1 MTRILRNARIAA
13 FAAAALGMSAF
24 AHAQDPYH
32 DSLEAP
38 VAADER
44 GISIALDNDL
54 FAGSGRDADYSWG
67 ASVTIGHSGSRATQV
82 GILAMTPR
90 DITVPDA
97 QLDDRPYSNLLY
109 FTRSQ
114 MYLYGGRTNRARFT
128 SYTLGILG
136 LPVAEGVQKVIHEGL
151 GGDNPQGWDH
161 QISNGGE
168 PTARYVHAEQWL
180 LGNRDRSEAVRPEV
194 KVTLGGSVGYL
205 TEGSAAISMRW
216 GRIRTPW
223 WTFNPEL
230 GDYSVAPIAPVT
242 GFGRDAAPEVY
253 GFVGARVKARA
264 YNAFLQGQFRSSDVT
279 VAGNDVERIQGEAWA
294 GVATNWSEWRATYSV
309 HVASREI
316 SPEPAARTLVWAS
329 VSVAR
334 AF

>member
-1 MTRILRNARIAA
+1 MTRIHRIARSA
-13 FAAAALGMSAF
+13 AVAAVALAMAAAAQ
-24 AHAQDPYH
+24 AQDPYH

-38 VAADER
+38 LAADER

-67 ASVTIGHSGSRATQV
+67 ASVTIGQGGARATQV

-90 DITVPDA
+90 DITLAEA
-97 QLDDRPYSNLLY
+97 QPEDRPYANLLY
-109 FTRSQ
+109 YTRSQ
-114 MYLYGGRTNRARFT
+114 MYLYGQAKRARFT

-151 GGDNPQGWDH
+151 GGDQPAGWDH
-161 QISNGGE
+161 QISDGGE

-180 LGNRDRSEAVRPEV
+180 LGNGGRSAAVRPEI

-230 GDYSVAPIAPVT
+230 GDYGVAPIAPVT
-242 GFGRDAAPEVY
+242 GFGRDAAPEIY
-253 GFVGARVKARA
+253 AFVGARVKARG
-264 YNAFLQGQFRSSDVT
+264 YNALLQGQFRESDVT
-279 VAGNDVERIQGEAWA
+279 VASGDFERIQGEAWA
-294 GVATNWSEWRATYSV
+294 GLATNWSEWRATYSV

>member
-1 MTRILRNARIAA
+1 MTTIPRTTRIAT
-13 FAAAALGMSAF
+13 FAAAALAMAAGAR
-24 AHAQDPYH
+24 AQDLQG

-38 VAADER
+38 LAADER
-44 GISIALDNDL
+44 GIAIALDNDL

-67 ASVTIGHSGSRATQV
+67 ASVTFGHRGARATQV

-90 DITVPDA
+90 DITLAEP
-97 QLDDRPYSNLLY
+97 QPEDRPYASLL
-109 FTRSQ
+109 FLTRSQ
-114 MYLYGGRTNRARFT
+114 MSLYGEATRSRFT
-128 SYTLGILG
+128 SYTLGVLG
-136 LPVAEGVQKVIHEGL
+136 LPVAEGVQKALHKGL
-151 GGDNPQGWDH
+151 GGDRPAGWAH
-161 QISNGGE
+161 QISKGGE

-180 LGNRDRSEAVRPEV
+180 LGGRDRSAAVRPEI

-205 TEGSAAISMRW
+205 TEGSAAVSMRW

-242 GFGRDAAPEVY
+242 GFGRDAAPEIY
-253 GFVGARVKARA
+253 GFVGGRVKARA
-264 YNAFLQGQFRSSDVT
+264 YNALLQGQFRSSDVT
-279 VAGNDVERIQGEAWA
+279 VPSGDVARIQGEAWA
-294 GVATNWSEWRATYSV
+294 GLATNWDEWRATYSV

>member
-1 MTRILRNARIAA
+1 MTTIRRNARIAA
-13 FAAAALGMSAF
+13 IAAAALAMAAA

-67 ASVTIGHSGSRATQV
+67 ASVTIGHSGARATQV

-90 DITVPDA
+90 DIELEEA
-97 QLDDRPYSNLLY
+97 QPEDRPYASLLY

-114 MYLYGGRTNRARFT
+114 MSLYEDTRRARFT

-151 GGDNPQGWDH
+151 GGDEPHGWEH
-161 QISNGGE
+161 QVSNGGE

-180 LGNRDRSEAVRPEV
+180 LGGRDRSAPVRPEV

-253 GFVGARVKARA
+253 GFVGVRLKARA
-264 YNAFLQGQFRSSDVT
+264 YNALLQGQFRSSDVS
-279 VAGNDVERIQGEAWA
+279 VATGDLERVQGEAWA
-294 GVATNWSEWRATYSV
+294 GVTTNWSEWRATYSV